1 MIERVT
7 SHTFFCEKEH
17 HPVRIKNDLRAPV
30 EDMKAMAPH
39 SSPTSAARGRR
50 YLIKELIEA
59 NNI

>member
-1 MIERVT
+1 VT